1 MAHEMNYSTFLTI
14 TIALHCCLII
24 SDSKMSPKYH
34 ELGGTIVGPVAE
46 QLYRDLEKIDF
57 DFNAMISEKVGQS
70 VLKVAQSM
78 SCPAVYISNSLLSTI
93 GSCMGSATVMKS
105 ETHSEPVLI
114 WTCSLGMKGSGKVC
128 V

>member
-1 MAHEMNYSTFLTI
+1 MNYSTFLTI

-78 SCPAVYISNSLLSTI
+78 SCPAVYISNSPSPACFRTVSDIASLSSCSTSRLTVSLEPLLIDFT
-93 GSCMGSATVMKS
+93 K
-105 ETHSEPVLI
+105 
-114 WTCSLGMKGSGKVC
+114 
-128 V
+128 